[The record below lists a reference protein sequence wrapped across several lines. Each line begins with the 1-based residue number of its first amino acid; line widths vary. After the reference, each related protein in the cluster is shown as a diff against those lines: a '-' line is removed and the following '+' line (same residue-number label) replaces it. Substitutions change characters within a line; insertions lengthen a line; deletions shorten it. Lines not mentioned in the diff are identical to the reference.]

1 MGVVMF
7 KKMEYVYTIYKEKS
21 FTKAAKKLYV
31 SQPCLSA
38 AIKKL
43 EDEIGLSLFERRSHD
58 LRPTMIGY
66 EYIRA
71 AERIMDIQ
79 DDFSAKINEVTNM
92 QCGKLKVGGSNYVS
106 SYILP
111 QIISEFSQ
119 CYPGIEI
126 SITETSS
133 LELKKMLE
141 AEEIDLVID
150 SMDEEP
156 PSFECFPLAH
166 EKILLAVPADNDCNK
181 ALNEFAITPDK
192 IFKSGFDTA
201 PMVSINHFQDEKF
214 ILLKR
219 GHSMYRHAWDVL
231 SKADFT
237 PNVCF
242 RLDQLSTS
250 YTLAAS
256 GNGVCFV
263 TDRLFRQHRFK
274 DNILLYN
281 IENSGSRTL
290 YIVKKRSSFASVIT
304 DKFIETAKT
313 IIKW

>member
-1 MGVVMF
+1 MF

-43 EDEIGLSLFERRSHD
+43 EDEIGLPLFERRYSD

-92 QCGKLKVGGSNYVS
+92 QYGKLKVGGSSYVS

-111 QIISEFSQ
+111 QIVSEFSQ
-119 CYPGIEI
+119 SYPGIEI

-141 AEEIDLVID
+141 AEEIDLMID

-156 PSFECFPLAH
+156 PAFDCVPLTE
-166 EKILLAVPADNDCNK
+166 EKILLAVPSDDECNK
-181 ALNEFAITPDK
+181 PLKEFAITPDM
-192 IFKSGFDTA
+192 IFKSGFDSA
-201 PMVSINHFQDEKF
+201 PTISINRFRDEKF

-219 GHSMYRHAWDVL
+219 GHSMYRHAWDIFN
-231 SKADFT
+231 KADFT

-242 RLDQLSTS
+242 SLDQLSTS
-250 YTLAAS
+250 YALAAS
-256 GNGVCFV
+256 GNGACFV
-263 TDRLFRQHRFK
+263 TDRLFRQHRFT

-281 IENSGSRTL
+281 IEGSGSRTL
-290 YIVKKRSSFASVIT
+290 YISKKKTAFSSNVIN
-304 DKFIETAKT
+304 KFIEIAKN
-313 IIKW
+313 KMK